1 MAGAQGGAQG
11 GALAGLRVL
20 DLSDWR
26 GVLAGKMLAIMGAD
40 VVQVEPATGCDARR
54 IPPFDRAGRSLF
66 WAAYGT
72 SRASLVLDRAA
83 DHARL
88 MALAARADVVLE
100 SGAPGRDPL
109 LDTEALLAVNPGVI
123 HAIMTPYGLDG
134 PKAGY
139 ADSDLTLW
147 AAGGALKPTESA
159 AGVPTRM
166 SLPQAY
172 HHAAADA
179 LGGIMVA
186 LEARRQ
192 GGRGQRVVTS
202 AQASATQC
210 TLSLSMAGVIGHP
223 NYTFRAEVKSK
234 KKKELDLSGSGS
246 RTQRSK
252 WPVKDGLVEMHLA
265 LGPAAGRFTNN
276 LFALMWARG
285 VCSQKFA
292 KWDWITLPPLIEDD
306 VISEEELEAARAEV
320 AAFLAGMTKREAVDL
335 ALAHRLMLAPIMDA
349 ADLVASPH
357 AAARGTLCEVAELT
371 LPGKPALGFDDGFV
385 PLTPAPEIGE
395 GGEERTARWK
405 TPQAAPFAAAADN
418 DARRDVPRPLED
430 LTVLDLSWVVAGPMI
445 GRNLADFGAQVIRV
459 ESRKKPEVARLT
471 GPFPEGLR
479 DLDRSGLY
487 ENCNAGKAGITL
499 DLGQPEARE
508 ILRDLVAKVDVVV
521 ESFAPGQMDKWG
533 LGYEALA
540 KINPGLILLSTSLM
554 GQAGPWSALA
564 GFGNIGAAMSGIQIL
579 AGRAGFEPV
588 GPYGPY
594 TDFVAPRLALPI
606 LMAALEVRRK
616 TGQGRKLDISQ
627 AEAGAQFIAEA
638 FAEVSATGR
647 APKARGNRDLGL
659 APNGVYP
666 CRANPGETAW
676 VAISVRDDEA
686 WAALT
691 AEVARADLASGSLRD
706 FAGRKAAEDSIDAAL
721 TDWCQGQE
729 AGAVEARLQARGVAA
744 HVVASPDDLA
754 ADQQLKDWG
763 HFAQLPRSDDTPS
776 HFETCRFQL
785 SATPAKVMRAA
796 PHYGRDTDTVLSAWL
811 GHDAEEIAR
820 LRAAGVLT

>member
-1 MAGAQGGAQG
+1 MAGARAGEQSGAQG

-26 GVLAGKMLAIMGAD
+26 GVMAGRMLAIMGAD
-40 VVQVEPATGCDARR
+40 VVQVEPATGSNARR
-54 IPPFDRAGRSLF
+54 LAPFDGAGHSLF
-66 WAAYGT
+66 WAAYGAGR
-72 SRASLVLDRAA
+72 SSLVLDREAEG
-83 DHARL
+83 DRL
-88 MALAARADVVLE
+88 RTLAASADVVLE
-100 SGAPGRDPL
+100 SGVPGVDPL
-109 LDTEALLAVNPGVI
+109 LDTEALLAANPGVI
-123 HAIMTPYGLDG
+123 HAIVTPYGLSG

-139 ADSDLTLW
+139 ADSDLTIW

-159 AGVPTRM
+159 AGLPTRM

-210 TLSLSMAGVIGHP
+210 TLSLSMATVIGHP
-223 NYTFRAEVKSK
+223 NYVFRAEVKSK

-276 LFALMWARG
+276 LFRLMWARG
-285 VCSQKFA
+285 ACSEKFS
-292 KWDWITLPPLIEDD
+292 KWDWIALPPLIEDD
-306 VISEEELEAARAEV
+306 VISEDEMEAARGEV
-320 AAFLAGMTKREAVDL
+320 AAFLAGLTKREAVEL
-335 ALAHRLMLAPIMDA
+335 ALEHRLMLAPIMDA
-349 ADLVASPH
+349 SDLVNSPH
-357 AAARGTLCEVAELT
+357 AKARGTLCEVAGLT
-371 LPGKPALGFDDGFV
+371 LPGKPALGFDEGFV

-395 GGEERTARWK
+395 EGAERVARWGGGATVF
-405 TPQAAPFAAAADN
+405 TPAPEPKL
-418 DARRDVPRPLED
+418 VGQPLAGV
-430 LTVLDLSWVVAGPMI
+430 TVLDLSWVVAGPMI
-445 GRNLADFGAQVIRV
+445 GRNLADFGAKVIRV

-471 GPFPEGLR
+471 GPYPEGIR

-487 ENCNAGKAGITL
+487 ENCNAGKDGITL
-499 DLGQPEARE
+499 DLGQPEACD
-508 ILRDLVAKVDVVV
+508 ILRQLAAKVDVVV

-540 KINPGLILLSTSLM
+540 QINPGLILLSTSLM

-579 AGRAGFEPV
+579 AGREGADPV

-606 LMAALEVRRK
+606 LLAALEVRRR

-638 FAEVSATGR
+638 FAQTSATGT
-647 APKARGNRDLGL
+647 APMARGNRDPHMV
-659 APNGVYP
+659 PNNVYP
-666 CRANPGETAW
+666 CQAPEGDTAW
-676 VAISVRDDEA
+676 VAISVRDEA
-686 WAALT
+686 DWAALV
-691 AEVARADLASGSLRD
+691 AEAGLDDLAGADLADLETR
-706 FAGRKAAEDSIDAAL
+706 RTQEAAIDARLAQ
-721 TDWCQGQE
+721 WCQSQE
-729 AGAVEARLQARGVAA
+729 AGAVEARLQARGVPA
-744 HVVASPDDLA
+744 HVAASPADLA
-754 ADQQLKDWG
+754 ADGQLSHWG
-763 HFAQLPRSDDTPS
+763 HFETRPRDDATPA
-776 HFETCRFQL
+776 HHEACRFQL
-785 SATPAKVMRAA
+785 SLTPAKVQRAA
-796 PHYGRDTDTVLSAWL
+796 PHYGRDTGRVLADWL
-811 GHDAEEIAR
+811 GYDADEIAR
-820 LRAAGVLT
+820 LEAAGILT